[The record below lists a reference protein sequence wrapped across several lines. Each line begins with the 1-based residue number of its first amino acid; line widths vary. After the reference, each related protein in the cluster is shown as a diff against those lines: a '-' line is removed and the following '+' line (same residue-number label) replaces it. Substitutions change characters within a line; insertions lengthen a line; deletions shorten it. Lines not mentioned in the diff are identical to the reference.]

1 MYSVYL
7 DGKVLHDPRLKEDG
21 YVILDPTLEEELNKA
36 GSLKFTITPN
46 NPRYNQYKKLSSIIK
61 VFDNKEEIFRGRVLD
76 DTEDFYKR
84 KAVVCEGDLNF
95 LLDSILRPY
104 SFQGDIPDFAKT
116 IIDNHNSQVED
127 VKKFEIGKV
136 TISDTNNYIN
146 RESSEYTETL
156 NAISEKILNTHGG
169 YIDTRKENGTYYVD
183 FLADYERVNSQT
195 IEFKKNLLDITK
207 YITAENIYTVL
218 IPLGA
223 LQEVEAT
230 AEGEETVQKRLTIE
244 SVNDGKDYIYSQ
256 TAINL
261 FGMIWRTETFD
272 DVTLPENLLA
282 KGIEKLNENIELSI
296 TLKLRAVDLHLLDV
310 NVQRLRKGD
319 YVRVISKPHG
329 LDTYFQLTKINLKLA
344 NPEQSTYEFGVS
356 YSSLTERTISGNKAI
371 KQATAVANES
381 SEKANQSMTKVEN
394 VIVKM
399 EDEYVTTELFLEFK
413 SSLGTASKAGIS
425 NVLTNTNSGYVLDA
439 RVGQTILNLISNVE
453 KKIPTK
459 VSELENDAEYLTEHQ
474 SLENYVTK
482 TDLEQLEIPKRISD
496 LEDDSNFITEEDLTD
511 YVKSEALA
519 EYVKNE
525 SFSSLEAR
533 VKALEDANADEG
545 GIV

>member
-1 MYSVYL
+1 MYSIYM
-7 DGKVLHDPRLKEDG
+7 DGKILHEPRLKEDG
-21 YVILDPTLEEELNKA
+21 LVVVEPTLENELNKA

-46 NPRYNQYKKLSSIIK
+46 NQRYSQCKKMKSIIQ
-61 VFDNKEEIFRGRVLD
+61 VFDNGNEIFRGRILD

-84 KAVVCEGDLNF
+84 RAVVCEGDLNF
-95 LLDSILRPY
+95 LLDSLLRPY

-116 IIDNHNSQVED
+116 IIENHNAQVEEA
-127 VKKFEIGKV
+127 KRFELGKV
-136 TISDTNNYIN
+136 TISDSNNYIN
-146 RESSEYTETL
+146 RSSVNYTKTL
-156 NAISEKILNTHGG
+156 DVINEKIIDTHGG

-223 LQEVEAT
+223 LQEVSST
-230 AEGEETVQKRLTIE
+230 AEGETVQKRLTIE

-344 NPEQSTYEFGVS
+344 NPDQSTYEFGVS
-356 YSSLTERTISGNKAI
+356 YSSLTEKTISGNKAI
-371 KQATAVANES
+371 KQATAAANES
-381 SEKANQSMTKVEN
+381 SERANQSLTKVEN

-399 EDEYVTTELFLEFK
+399 EDEYVTTELFQEFK
-413 SSLGTASKAGIS
+413 STLGTASKAGIS

-439 RVGQTILNLISNVE
+439 RVGQTILNMMSNLEGKIPTKLSDLDDDVGYLKE
-453 KKIPTK
+453 HQSLENYVTRDEFNKLSIPTK
-459 VSELENDAEYLTEHQ
+459 VSELENDE
-474 SLENYVTK
+474 
-482 TDLEQLEIPKRISD
+482 
-496 LEDDSNFITEEDLTD
+496 NFINEDTLNG
-511 YVKSEALA
+511 
-519 EYVKNE
+519 YVKNE
-525 SFSSLEAR
+525 TFEERLTE
-533 VKALEDANADEG
+533 LEDRIKTLEETNGNKSEEG
-545 GIV
+545 GIVE

>member
-7 DGKVLHDPRLKEDG
+7 DGKILHDPRLKEDG

-46 NPRYNQYKKLSSIIK
+46 NLRYNQYKKLSSIIK

-84 KAVVCEGDLNF
+84 KDVVCEGDLNF

-136 TISDTNNYIN
+136 TISDANNYIN

-344 NPEQSTYEFGVS
+344 NPDQSTYEFGVS

-371 KQATAVANES
+371 KQATDTANES
-381 SEKANQSMTKVEN
+381 NEKANQSMSKVEN

-399 EDEYVTTELFLEFK
+399 EGDYVTTTTFQEFK
-413 SSLGTASKAGIS
+413 NSLGTAAKAGIS

-439 RVGQTILNLISNVE
+439 RVGQTILNLISNIE

-459 VSELENDAEYLTEHQ
+459 TSELENDTEFLTEKD
-474 SLENYVTK
+474 LESIPTK
-482 TDLEQLEIPKRISD
+482 ISELEDDIGFVKETDLEGYIKTEQFND
-496 LEDDSNFITEEDLTD
+496 LEN
-511 YVKSEALA
+511 
-519 EYVKNE
+519 
-525 SFSSLEAR
+525 R
-533 VKALEDANADEG
+533 VKALEDANAREG

>member
-7 DGKVLHDPRLKEDG
+7 DGKILHDPRLKEDG

-84 KAVVCEGDLNF
+84 KDVVCEGDLNF

-104 SFQGDIPDFAKT
+104 SFKGDIPIFAKA

-136 TISDTNNYIN
+136 TISDANNYIN

-156 NAISEKILNTHGG
+156 NVISEKILSTHGG
-169 YIDTRKENGTYYVD
+169 YIDTRKENDNYYVD

-218 IPLGA
+218 IPLGV
-223 LQEVEAT
+223 LQEVEAN

-329 LDTYFQLTKINLKLA
+329 LDTYFQLTKINLKLT

-371 KQATAVANES
+371 KQATDVANES
-381 SEKANQSMTKVEN
+381 NEKVNKSLNQVEN
-394 VIVKM
+394 IVVKLD
-399 EDEYVTTELFLEFK
+399 EDYVRTNTFNNFK
-413 SSLGTASKAGIS
+413 DSLGTASKAGIS
-425 NVLTNTNSGYVLDA
+425 AVLTNQNSGYVLDA
-439 RVGQTILNLISNVE
+439 RVGRTILDMFNDVE
-453 KKIPTK
+453 SKIPK
-459 VSELENDAEYLTEHQ
+459 KLSDLENDQGYLTEHQ
-474 SLENYVTK
+474 DLSKYAKL
-482 TDLEQLEIPKRISD
+482 TDLENLAIPTKISD
-496 LEDDSNFITEEDLTD
+496 LEDDVNIITQDTFD
-511 YVKSEALA
+511 
-519 EYVKNE
+519 
-525 SFSSLEAR
+525 SLQQR
-533 VKALEDANADEG
+533 VKMLEDKINNEEG
-545 GIV
+545 GSNE